1 MRTCLVCLSYLR
13 PPASLWGMVKVVV
26 ACLLSPSDCG
36 SNCNS
41 SSDSGWNSGA
51 HGRASLRRPPAAVA
65 DTGHSRLSTGIA
77 TYLSVCLSVCLSV
90 ATALREIGYQSF
102 CNLQPL
108 MPRPLGHHCC
118 LFPLPLDP
126 HNASLVLVAQIAICI
141 IYLPPLMSLSV
152 DVHVHVDVDAR

>member
-26 ACLLSPSDCG
+26 ACLLSPSDCN
-36 SNCNS
+36 SN
-41 SSDSGWNSGA
+41 SDSGWNSGA

-65 DTGHSRLSTGIA
+65 DTGHSRLSTEKA
-77 TYLSVCLSVCLSV
+77 TYPQMC
-90 ATALREIGYQSF
+90 EQ
-102 CNLQPL
+102 QPL

-126 HNASLVLVAQIAICI
+126 HNASLVLVLVAQIAICI